1 MIDRSLLAI
10 TKRALEEAGIRPRK
24 ARGQN
29 YVVDRALVRCL
40 VDSAGISGDETVLEI
55 GPGIGT
61 LTEEISKRAGR
72 VIAVESDPA
81 SARYLAGK
89 FAGSNVEIVQADILR
104 IDIPEADKVVSNL
117 PYSISTP
124 ITFKLLSDRGF
135 RFGVFTYQKE
145 VADRLR
151 AKPSDPDYSR
161 LSVAVSLL
169 AEVRAVANFPPESF
183 YPAPSVESTV
193 VAIKKTG
200 APKAAEWAALDA
212 TLKFLFSQRRRTLRK
227 ALETLSK
234 STGIGR
240 GALEGGI
247 RGSLLEKR
255 VFELSPSDFLEMS
268 RVFSRWGEGGVEDKG
283 ARDTSL

>member
-1 MIDRSLLAI
+1 LIDRSLLAI

-29 YVVDRALVRCL
+29 YVVDRALIRCL

-81 SARYLAGK
+81 SAKYLAGK
-89 FAGSNVEIVQADILR
+89 FSGSNVEIVQADILR

-117 PYSISTP
+117 PYAISTP

-240 GALEGGI
+240 GALEGGS
-247 RGSLLEKR
+247 RGSLLDKR